1 RHQGPSRMGF
11 EDEAEQSFGRPCR
24 QSTAEPSR
32 HANSPHPSSREGH
45 LPLLGG
51 ARVSS
56 YRIDFMDPSCCCGF
70 LVQRNSVPSTHM
82 RCMITANRRAKATIA
97 FF

>member
-1 RHQGPSRMGF
+1 MGF
-11 EDEAEQSFGRPCR
+11 EDETEQSFGRPCR

-45 LPLLGG
+45 LSLLGG

-56 YRIDFMDPSCCCGF
+56 YRIDFMDAGGVESIS
-70 LVQRNSVPSTHM
+70 LVQFNLNMNGFFYEPL
-82 RCMITANRRAKATIA
+82 AKRM
-97 FF
+97 